1 MTDQQPGGGG
11 GFTPLTPLGGPSL
24 EQEERAMKAGRGR
37 MMFAMIVA
45 VLAAIAGLA
54 WFVARQQPNPY
65 GALGRAINGMR
76 GEHFDAFWA
85 CALPR
90 ADLRDID
97 RADQLIGEIAERS
110 ATPRAYAQHV
120 RNECLVRLDE
130 HVAPM
135 SQLII
140 PDDLRASYE
149 QLRAAVEALRTAWG
163 RYLEHLE
170 RLEGPFDAED
180 EATNGLL
187 TAIARGWY
195 DYKTAHGALNTTI
208 RSHVDDE

>member
-1 MTDQQPGGGG
+1 MTDRQPGGGG

-24 EQEERAMKAGRGR
+24 EEEERAMKAGRGR
-37 MMFAMIVA
+37 MIVAMIAA
-45 VLAAIAGLA
+45 VLAAVAGLA

-97 RADQLIGEIAERS
+97 RADQLIREIATRS

-120 RNECLVRLDE
+120 RTECMVRLDE

-140 PDDLRASYE
+140 PDDLRESYE
-149 QLRAAVEALRTAWG
+149 QMRTALEALRTAWG

-170 RLEGPFDAED
+170 RLEGPFDADD
-180 EATNGLL
+180 EAIAGLL
-187 TAIARGWY
+187 TAIARGWH
-195 DYKTAHGALNTTI
+195 DYKVAHIAINNTI
-208 RSHVDDE
+208 RSHVDQE